1 MRRIIHKLQ
10 ALWSSIRQG
19 NSGKVLEEFRR
30 WLYSDSFS
38 FGLRRDLQQ
47 PFVAPPAKIPIL
59 VRPLAENDKPKIFA
73 DEGYSLHIR
82 HDFLDEN
89 IPTCY
94 LATTTDGDPCYIQW
108 LMSPSHNRQIQAYFR
123 GLFPVLASD
132 EALLEYAYTLEKYRG
147 QKIMPS
153 AMAQF
158 AEKAADFG
166 ARWVITFVEQD
177 NIPALKG
184 CKNAGFYPY
193 LIRRERWRLFR
204 RSLTF
209 TPLPDGTPYPF
220 DATSEGKTAAAA

>member
-1 MRRIIHKLQ
+1 MSRIIHKLK

-19 NSGKVLEEFRR
+19 NSGKVLEEVRR
-30 WLYSDSFS
+30 WVYSDSLS
-38 FGLRRDLQQ
+38 FGLRRDLGQ
-47 PFVAPPAKIPIL
+47 PFTAPPAKIPIIT
-59 VRPLAENDKPKIFA
+59 RPLTDSDRPKVFG

-82 HDFLDEN
+82 QDFLSAS

-94 LATTTDGDPCYIQW
+94 VATTSDGDPCYIQW
-108 LMSPSHNRQIQAYFR
+108 LMAPSHNNQIQAYFK
-123 GLFPVLASD
+123 GLFPILKQD

-166 ARWVITFVEQD
+166 ARWVITFVGQD

-184 CKNAGFYPY
+184 CKSAGFYPY
-193 LIRRERWRLFR
+193 LIRQERWRLFR

-220 DATSEGKTAAAA
+220 DVNGAGKTSA